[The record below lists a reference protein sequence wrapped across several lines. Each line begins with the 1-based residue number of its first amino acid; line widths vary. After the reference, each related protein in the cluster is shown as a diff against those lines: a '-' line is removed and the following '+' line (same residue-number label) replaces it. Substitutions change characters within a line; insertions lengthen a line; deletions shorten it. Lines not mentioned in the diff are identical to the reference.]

1 MSNQNKMLQLVLS
14 DEKLSSMYEYNAADY
29 LTIIDALKSNNPV
42 VVTVAKIITGVKGN
56 SDKGTFKETYNE
68 IIGYLNQNLI

>member
-14 DEKLSSMYEYNAADY
+14 DEKLSSMYDYNASDY
-29 LTIIDALKSNNPV
+29 VTVTDALKSENPI
-42 VVTVAKIITGVKGN
+42 VVTVAKIINGVKGN